1 MKSKLP
7 IDWKELTI
15 KLDDATY
22 KTLVSIATKRYE
34 EPPEELAADL
44 LDWAITGLAGTI
56 IYKVIN
62 GEDDEENND

>member
-7 IDWKELTI
+7 IEWKNLTI

-22 KTLVSIATKRYE
+22 KTLESIATKRYE

-44 LDWAITGLAGTI
+44 LEWAITGLAGTI

-62 GEDDEENND
+62 GDNDENN